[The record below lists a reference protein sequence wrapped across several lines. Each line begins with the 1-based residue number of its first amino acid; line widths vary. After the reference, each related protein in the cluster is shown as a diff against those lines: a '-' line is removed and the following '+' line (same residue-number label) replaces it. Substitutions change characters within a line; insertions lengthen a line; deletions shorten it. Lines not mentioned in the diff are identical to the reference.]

1 MERRNFTL
9 TKGTTV
15 QNGKEGTALHV
26 RRVHATTDTSPTST
40 KIRMCTIIL
49 SILHYTSRI
58 SRPWNSRA
66 RRILLKLTALTTVN
80 LDDSEKTKRFKC
92 ACIRP
97 AVHEYLSDS
106 RYANA
111 SSHRLMRGVQHNIG

>member
-1 MERRNFTL
+1 MERRNSTL
-9 TKGTTV
+9 TKGSTV

-49 SILHYTSRI
+49 AIKHDTSSI

-66 RRILLKLTALTTVN
+66 RRILLKLTALTTCN
-80 LDDSEKTKRFKC
+80 LDDSKKTKRFEC

-97 AVHEYLSDS
+97 TVHECYSDS
-106 RYANA
+106 RDANA
-111 SSHRLMRGVQHNIG
+111 SSHR